1 VSPRA
6 RGPAV
11 DVCAFDSFLSSCGSA
26 EADGATLTLADF
38 DNAEGAALTFALTL
52 RLTLRLK
59 LVFHEMALLRVLVR
73 VFQCLEGTSTRPLKK
88 TEEEER

>member
-1 VSPRA
+1 MSPRA

-52 RLTLRLK
+52 RLK